1 MQDSLL
7 CKSRFLLTVF
17 YLLACLVCIAPHN
30 AFSQDDVSKHK
41 AALSGSANDSVKT
54 SAYYHLSRHY
64 QFINKDSAIYY
75 LNEGMAYCTAKKYR
89 TGIAWMYLLNAIFD
103 ETEGRLDIATAR
115 LNEAL
120 TIFEENKNSYGM
132 ANVYKSLGVTY
143 GKKEDFANAQ
153 KYVLLALEKAKEL
166 NNNELIGSA
175 YLKLGVINEKKNNLP
190 KALEDYNKALLLSE
204 KENAQKEKCTILN
217 NIGIVYGK
225 MGDMKKAFSYFTQ
238 ALEISKHSTRDIT
251 ISVYALT
258 NLSIANNE
266 LGNRPEALRNLEEA
280 LKIVDKHKLPE
291 EAARIF
297 LLMGALYQEDQPEK
311 ALHYLNLAYE
321 EAKAGNGLTSLRREV
336 LAAIYE
342 IQKKMG
348 NYKEALAALELTEF
362 IKDSLN
368 SSNSEIEIAN
378 LETLHE
384 LKESQAKVEK
394 LKLEDKAQS
403 LNNKIIIVFAI
414 FLLVIIALMLLHQ
427 RKLKKVNTLLS
438 AREKELDTNNRN
450 KDKLFSIIGHDLRG
464 PIANAGTL
472 VGFIT
477 EGMSDDDPN
486 REMLDI
492 LKNQLNAAHEILE
505 KLLMWG
511 IAQVKGIKI
520 AQSSFQSFPV
530 ITNNISLLNNAL
542 LAKNITLTNN
552 IDPNLSVHGDANHFE
567 FIFRNLLSNAIK
579 FTYNGGSIIL
589 ATEVN
594 NNNHTVVFSVKDSGV
609 GIDPSQIASI
619 FNPGNQSKLGTA
631 NEAGTS
637 LGLMICREFAIGNGG
652 AIWVES
658 EKGKGSTFYFSFK
671 QG

>member
-1 MQDSLL
+1 MQDSLF

-30 AFSQDDVSKHK
+30 AFSQEDVSQYK
-41 AALSGSANDSVKT
+41 AILSGSANDSVKT
-54 SAYYHLSRHY
+54 SAYYRLSRHY
-64 QFINKDSAIYY
+64 EFINKDSAIYY

-89 TGIAWMYLLNAIFD
+89 TGIAWMYLLNATFD

-143 GKKEDFANAQ
+143 GKKEDYANAQ

-225 MGDMKKAFSYFTQ
+225 MGDMKTAFSYFTQ

-251 ISVYALT
+251 ISIYALT

-280 LKIVDKHKLPE
+280 MKIVDKHKLPAE
-291 EAARIF
+291 IARIF
-297 LLMGALYQEDQPEK
+297 LLMGALYEEDQPEK
-311 ALHYLNLAYE
+311 ALNYLNQAYE
-321 EAKAGNGLTSLRREV
+321 EAKANGLTGLRREV
-336 LAAIYE
+336 SAAIYE
-342 IQKKMG
+342 SQKKMG

-414 FLLVIIALMLLHQ
+414 FLLLIIALMLLHQ

-464 PIANAGTL
+464 PISNANGLTN
-472 VGFIT
+472 FIT

-486 REMLDI
+486 REMLDM

-511 IAQVKGIKI
+511 VAQVKGIKI

-530 ITNNISLLNNAL
+530 ITNNISLLNNAM

-589 ATEVN
+589 AAEVN